1 MPLAGIWEHWS
12 DPTGVVLETFSILTT
27 TANKKL
33 EALHE
38 RMPVILHPENYS
50 MWLDRSLQ
58 DPHHLEH
65 LYVPYSDNQ
74 IEYFEVTMLVNN
86 PRFDSP
92 ACIAKV

>member
-1 MPLAGIWEHWS
+1 M
-12 DPTGVVLETFSILTT
+12 VLETFSILTT
-27 TANKKL
+27 RANSKL
-33 EALHE
+33 ASLHE
-38 RMPVILHPENYS
+38 RMPVILHPDNYS

-65 LYVPYSDNQ
+65 LYSPYSDDQ
-74 IEYFEVTMLVNN
+74 IEYFEVPKLVNN